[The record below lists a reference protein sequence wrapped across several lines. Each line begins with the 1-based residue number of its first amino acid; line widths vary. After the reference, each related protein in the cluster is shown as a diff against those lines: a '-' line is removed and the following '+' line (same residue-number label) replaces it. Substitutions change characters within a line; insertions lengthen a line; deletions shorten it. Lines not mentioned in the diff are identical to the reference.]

1 MVSRGHRAF
10 AEIVKEHGGSR
21 VAERLGVSP
30 AYVSLL
36 KDGERGVTELRI
48 AARIDAEF
56 GIPAYDWL
64 TEWAA

>member
-21 VAERLGVSP
+21 VAERLNVSP

-36 KDGERGVTELRI
+36 KDFKRDVTELEI
-48 AARIDAEF
+48 AARIDAAY
-56 GIPAYDWL
+56 GIPGYDWL
-64 TEWAA
+64 MVA